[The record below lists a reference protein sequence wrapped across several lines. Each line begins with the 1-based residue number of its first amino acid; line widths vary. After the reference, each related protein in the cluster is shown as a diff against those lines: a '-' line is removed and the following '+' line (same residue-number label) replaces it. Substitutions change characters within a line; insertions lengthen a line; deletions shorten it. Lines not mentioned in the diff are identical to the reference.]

1 MEGRLAGRMS
11 TIGIQTMKTTAI
23 RTPAAIAYEAHRA
36 ACIAKAQALIA
47 RLQTPVENPH
57 WGHAGSL
64 EKVRADLDEV
74 LRFVG
79 DPAR

>member
-1 MEGRLAGRMS
+1 M
-11 TIGIQTMKTTAI
+11 TIDQTI
-23 RTPAAIAYEAHRA
+23 RTPAATAYEAHRA

-47 RLQTPVENPH
+47 QLQTPVENPH

-79 DPAR
+79 DAAR